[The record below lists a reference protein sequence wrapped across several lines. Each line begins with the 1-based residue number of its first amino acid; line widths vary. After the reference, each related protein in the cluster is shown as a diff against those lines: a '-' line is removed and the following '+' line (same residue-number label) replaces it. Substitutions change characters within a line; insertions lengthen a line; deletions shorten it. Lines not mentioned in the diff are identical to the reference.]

1 MNYQRSRASVA
12 QSIYL
17 FKLLP
22 ALTMVIGVIL
32 SSHVAFANNIV
43 WSDEF
48 NQPDGSSP
56 DPTKWSFE
64 IGNGSSGWGNHELES
79 YTSSLQNAYVSN
91 GVLNIVA
98 YTNSIGGFSFTSAR
112 IKSQF
117 LYYTPVYGT
126 LEWRAKLPSGTGMWP
141 ALWLLGSNYPTAG
154 WPNCGEIDV
163 VENNGA
169 TPTWVQGTLHWSG
182 GSIGGQKYTFPSG
195 DSVTNWHIYDLSW
208 APSIMR
214 FYVDGHLWET
224 DSGLSAPFN
233 QPFFFIMNLAVGG
246 DYVGDPSVADI
257 KAGTAFPQTMQVDY
271 VRVYE
276 ITAPLAISVAPQSD
290 GSFTLSWPTNIV
302 CHLQVQTNSL
312 VGGNWSDLP
321 GTTSPYV
328 VIPDPSQ
335 SAVFYRLESP

>member
-1 MNYQRSRASVA
+1 MHLLKS
-12 QSIYL
+12 
-17 FKLLP
+17 LP
-22 ALTMVIGVIL
+22 ALAMIIGVIL
-32 SSHVAFANNIV
+32 SSHIAFANNIV

-64 IGNGSSGWGNHELES
+64 TGNGSSGWGNNELEY
-79 YTSSLQNAYVSN
+79 YTNSLQNAYVSN

-98 YTNSIGGFSFTSAR
+98 YTNTVGSFSFTSAR
-112 IKSQF
+112 MKSQYH
-117 LYYTPVYGT
+117 YYTPVYGT

-195 DSVTNWHIYDLSW
+195 DSITNWHIYDLNW
-208 APSIMR
+208 GPGIMR

-246 DYVGDPSVADI
+246 NYVGNPSVADI
-257 KAGTAFPQTMQVDY
+257 KAGTTFPQAMQVDY

-276 ITAPLAISVAPQSD
+276 ITAPLAISVAPQPD
-290 GSFTLSWPTNIV
+290 GSFTLNWPTNIV
-302 CHLQVQTNSL
+302 CHLQVKTNSL
-312 VGGNWSDLP
+312 AGGNWSDLP